1 MHLILGYSPGNN
13 GQGPPVWVGCGL
25 FHGDLTPFPL
35 RAPLGNE
42 VQQDQE
48 DPLDLQGAQDL
59 KVPLEQQERKV
70 SR

>member
-1 MHLILGYSPGNN
+1 ML
-13 GQGPPVWVGCGL
+13 VGCGL
-25 FHGDLTPFPL
+25 FHGDLTSFPL
-35 RAPLGNE
+35 RAPLGSE
-42 VQQDQE
+42 VRQDQG